1 MMDFHTLS
9 IKPNS
14 STCRQPLDE
23 DIYFNIMN
31 SKASNLSLII
41 ISTGVGVFAQ
51 KKLPLVI
58 PSFEICSYTLD
69 SELTLTDIEF

>member
-1 MMDFHTLS
+1 MDFHTLS

-14 STCRQPLDE
+14 STFRQPLDE

-41 ISTGVGVFAQ
+41 ISTGVCVFTQ
-51 KKLPLVI
+51 KKIALGD
-58 PSFEICSYTLD
+58 T
-69 SELTLTDIEF
+69 

>member
-41 ISTGVGVFAQ
+41 SSTGVGLFGQ
-51 KKLPLVI
+51 K
-58 PSFEICSYTLD
+58 EIALGDT
-69 SELTLTDIEF
+69 